1 MKITLLN
8 GSPRNGNTS
17 KALLCFKDSLDSRHS
32 VVQYNLY
39 ENSIKA
45 CRNCNC
51 CQKEENGCIHHD
63 DSNKMLQTLIES
75 DVIVFGTPVY
85 YWGVSAQM
93 KLLIDKFYSV
103 NSRLTVKKK
112 IIVIATGANALDNIQ
127 YDLIDKQ
134 FHAISDYLHWDMIK
148 FIPVSA
154 YEPDDIT
161 GQNDIIS
168 EIKETALSLK

>member
-32 VVQYNLY
+32 VAQYNLY

-51 CQKEENGCIHHD
+51 CQKEENGCIHND
-63 DSNKMLQTLIES
+63 DSNKILQTLIES

-103 NSRLTVKKK
+103 NSRLKSKRR
-112 IIVIATGANALDNIQ
+112 
-127 YDLIDKQ
+127 
-134 FHAISDYLHWDMIK
+134 
-148 FIPVSA
+148 
-154 YEPDDIT
+154 
-161 GQNDIIS
+161 
-168 EIKETALSLK
+168 

>member
-51 CQKEENGCIHHD
+51 CQKEENGCIHND
-63 DSNKMLQTLIES
+63 DSNKILQTLIES

-85 YWGVSAQM
+85 YLLLGCICPDEAAYRQILFC
-93 KLLIDKFYSV
+93 KLPPDSQKED
-103 NSRLTVKKK
+103 NSHSNRSKPF
-112 IIVIATGANALDNIQ
+112 G
-127 YDLIDKQ
+127 
-134 FHAISDYLHWDMIK
+134 
-148 FIPVSA
+148 
-154 YEPDDIT
+154 
-161 GQNDIIS
+161 
-168 EIKETALSLK
+168 